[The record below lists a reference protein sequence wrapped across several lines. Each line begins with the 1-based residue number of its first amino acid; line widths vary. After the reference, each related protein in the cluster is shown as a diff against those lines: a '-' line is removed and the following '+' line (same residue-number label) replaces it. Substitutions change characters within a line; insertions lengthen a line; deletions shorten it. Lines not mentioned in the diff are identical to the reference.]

1 MKANFR
7 AMPGSWMGDKEL
19 DEHADWLASFT
30 NTARMIKPGVGNTSP
45 PEGYESMV
53 TVDVFGP
60 EFVWMNQVF
69 PREHYEWYIL
79 YESVFLVPPEMATFL
94 KIRWR

>member
-7 AMPGSWMGDKEL
+7 AMPGTLVPDEEL
-19 DEHADWLASFT
+19 DMLCDWLSAFPHLAAL
-30 NTARMIKPGVGNTSP
+30 ARPSVGIRTP

-53 TVDVFGP
+53 CVDVFGP

-69 PREHYEWYIL
+69 PREHYEWYIWF
-79 YESVFLVPPEMATFL
+79 ESVFLVPPEMATFL